1 LKYLEKKLRRLPR
14 DAMASLQTH
23 TVLRWS
29 VFSLPLI
36 FLALFYFYPLI
47 KIVLLSFFPE
57 GSWQP
62 GKLGKL
68 VASPVYIRI
77 LWFTI
82 WQAALSTVLTL
93 LFALPGAYIF
103 ARYSFLGKNL
113 LQAAM
118 TVPFVLPTVVVAAAF
133 RALLG
138 DNGLVNDWLVELF
151 SLSAPPIRLDQT
163 VYFFLLAH
171 IFYNYSLIVRIVSSY
186 WAGLDPNLRSAAR
199 MLGASPWQTFRRI
212 TLPLLMPAISS
223 AALLVFIF
231 CFTSF
236 GVVLILGGPGY
247 ATIEVEIYR
256 QAVQMFNLPMAAALS
271 LIQIAINFL
280 LMWVYARLDRKS
292 KSSLFSESV
301 AGSTVRPATPFDR
314 FMVIANVV
322 FMVLLLISPLLALVL
337 RSFSGEDGMTLTYY
351 SALFTTGSQS
361 VFFVEPIKAVANS
374 VGFGFG
380 AMVLAVSL
388 GVMASSFLASDRGGK
403 AYDVRFQGLRGS
415 STTVWDALIML
426 PLATSAVTLGFGYI
440 ITLNAPPLNFRDS
453 LALVPIAHA
462 LVAFPFVVR
471 CILPQ
476 LRQIPHSLREA
487 ASMLGASPSQVFLQV
502 DLPIIRRAILVG
514 AVFAF
519 SISMGEFGASAF
531 VTRPHTPTMPVAIFR
546 FLGQPGE
553 MNYGQAMAM
562 STILMVVTCS
572 GFWLIARLDRS
583 GSALR

>member
-1 LKYLEKKLRRLPR
+1 MNEQSRN
-14 DAMASLQTH
+14 S
-23 TVLRWS
+23 LRWL
-29 VFSLPLI
+29 VFSLPLV
-36 FLALFYFYPLI
+36 FLALFYFYPLT
-47 KIVLLSFFPE
+47 KIVLFSFLPE

-62 GKLGKL
+62 ERLAKL
-68 VASPVYIRI
+68 VASPVYFRI

-82 WQAALSTVLTL
+82 WQAALSTLLTL
-93 LFALPGAYIF
+93 LIALPAAYIF
-103 ARYSFLGKNL
+103 ARYQFRGKSL
-113 LQAAM
+113 LQAVM

-138 DNGLVNDWLVELF
+138 QNGLANDLLINVFNF
-151 SLSAPPIRLDQT
+151 SVPPIRLDQT

-171 IFYNYSLIVRIVSSY
+171 VFYNYSLIVRIVSSY
-186 WAGLDPNLRSAAR
+186 WAGLDPNLRLAAR
-199 MLGASPWQTFRRI
+199 MLGASPWQTFLRV
-212 TLPLLMPAISS
+212 TVPLLLPAIGS
-223 AALLVFIF
+223 AGLLVFIF

-271 LIQIAINFL
+271 LIQITINFI
-280 LMWVYARLDRKS
+280 LMWIYARLDTKS
-292 KSSLFSESV
+292 KSSFYSASV
-301 AGSTVRPATPFDR
+301 AGGAVRPVTSFAR
-314 FMVIANVV
+314 LMIIGNVCI
-322 FMVLLLISPLLALVL
+322 MLLLLVTPLMALVL
-337 RSFSGEDGMTLTYY
+337 RSFTGQEGLTLVYY
-351 SALFTTGSQS
+351 SALFSTEAHS

-374 VGFGFG
+374 VGFGIG
-380 AMVLAVSL
+380 AMLIAVVLGL
-388 GVMASSFLASDRGGK
+388 MASVFLASD
-403 AYDVRFQGLRGS
+403 QGRRKEIVTSIRRYKS
-415 STTVWDALIML
+415 STTLWDALIML

-440 ITLNAPPLNFRDS
+440 ITLNAPPLNLRDS

-476 LRQIPHSLREA
+476 LRQIPQSLREA
-487 ASMLGASPSQVFLQV
+487 ATMLGASPAQVFFQV

-514 AVFAF
+514 AIFAF

-562 STILMVVTCS
+562 STILMLVTCS
-572 GFWLIARLDRS
+572 GFWLIARLDRLRN
-583 GSALR
+583 ALR